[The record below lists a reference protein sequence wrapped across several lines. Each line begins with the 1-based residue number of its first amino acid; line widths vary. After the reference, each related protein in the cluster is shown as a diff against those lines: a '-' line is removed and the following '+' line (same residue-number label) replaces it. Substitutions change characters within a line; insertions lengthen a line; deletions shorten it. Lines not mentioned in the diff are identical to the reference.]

1 MYYVYSLFGIYS
13 KELLRRT
20 CLQLNMS
27 IVPHNRMPL
36 QLKLIQANLQVI

>member
-27 IVPHNRMPL
+27 IHNRVPL